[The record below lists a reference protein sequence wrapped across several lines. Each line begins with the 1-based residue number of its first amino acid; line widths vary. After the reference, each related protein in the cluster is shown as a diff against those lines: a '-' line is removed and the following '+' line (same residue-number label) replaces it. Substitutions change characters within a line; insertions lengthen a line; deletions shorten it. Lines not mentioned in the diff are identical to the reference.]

1 MAVAVTT
8 TRVAIRVTERP
19 APSSAPAGGGTRR
32 RRPGAAPVLWGSIVL
47 FALMFALLTHQLS
60 ASQAPAPR
68 PVLVRKVLKR
78 RVITTFVPTPGRA
91 SVSTSG
97 SLAAAAPP
105 TEYAPVTTGA
115 S

>member
-1 MAVAVTT
+1 MAEVAAS
-8 TRVAIRVTERP
+8 TRGATGVTERP
-19 APSSAPAGGGTRR
+19 APSSVPAGGGGRR
-32 RRPGAAPVLWGSIVL
+32 RRPGAAPVFWGSIVL
-47 FALMFALLTHQLS
+47 FAVMFALLTHQLS

-78 RVITTFVPTPGRA
+78 RVVTTFVPTPGRA

-97 SLAAAAPP
+97 SLSASAPP
-105 TEYAPVTTGA
+105 AEYAPVTTGA

>member
-1 MAVAVTT
+1 
-8 TRVAIRVTERP
+8 VTEL
-19 APSSAPAGGGTRR
+19 ASSSAGGGKRR

-47 FALMFALLTHQLS
+47 FAVMFALLTHQLS

-78 RVITTFVPTPGRA
+78 RVITTFVPTPGKA

-97 SLAAAAPP
+97 SLGATAEPA
-105 TEYAPVTTGA
+105 EYAPLTTGA

>member
-1 MAVAVTT
+1 M
-8 TRVAIRVTERP
+8 TERP
-19 APSSAPAGGGTRR
+19 VDSGVPTGGGKR
-32 RRPGAAPVLWGSIVL
+32 RRPGAGPVLWGSIAL
-47 FALMFALLTHQLS
+47 FAVMFALLTQQLS
-60 ASQAPAPR
+60 ASQTPAPR

-97 SLAAAAPP
+97 SPAPAAEPAQ
-105 TEYAPVTTGA
+105 YAPITTAA

>member
-1 MAVAVTT
+1 MA
-8 TRVAIRVTERP
+8 IKVTEL
-19 APSSAPAGGGTRR
+19 AGFPAGGGRRR

-47 FALMFALLTHQLS
+47 FAVMFALLTHQLS
-60 ASQAPAPR
+60 ASQVPAPR

-78 RVITTFVPTPGRA
+78 RVITTYLPTPGKA

-97 SLAAAAPP
+97 SLGAAAEPAG
-105 TEYAPVTTGA
+105 YAPLTTAA

>member
-1 MAVAVTT
+1 VF
-8 TRVAIRVTERP
+8 
-19 APSSAPAGGGTRR
+19 
-32 RRPGAAPVLWGSIVL
+32 WGSIVL
-47 FALMFALLTHQLS
+47 FAVLFALLTQQLGS
-60 ASQAPAPR
+60 SQAPAPR

-97 SLAAAAPP
+97 SVATAGEPA
-105 TEYAPVTTGA
+105 EYAPVTTAA

>member
-1 MAVAVTT
+1 M
-8 TRVAIRVTERP
+8 TER
-19 APSSAPAGGGTRR
+19 ASSSAAAAGGGRRR
-32 RRPGAAPVLWGSIVL
+32 RRPGVAPVLWGSIVL
-47 FALMFALLTHQLS
+47 FAVMFALLAHQLN

-78 RVITTFVPTPGRA
+78 RVITTYMPTPGRA

-97 SLAAAAPP
+97 SLRAAAEPA
-105 TEYAPVTTGA
+105 EYAPLTTGA

>member
-1 MAVAVTT
+1 
-8 TRVAIRVTERP
+8 VTEL
-19 APSSAPAGGGTRR
+19 AGSSTSGGKRR

-47 FALMFALLTHQLS
+47 FAVMFALLTHQLS

-68 PVLVRKVLKR
+68 PVLVRKILKR
-78 RVITTFVPTPGRA
+78 QVITTYVPTPGKA

-97 SLAAAAPP
+97 SLGTAAEPA
-105 TEYAPVTTGA
+105 EYAPLTTGA

>member
-1 MAVAVTT
+1 MTK
-8 TRVAIRVTERP
+8 
-19 APSSAPAGGGTRR
+19 
-32 RRPGAAPVLWGSIVL
+32 RRPSPRAVVWGSIVL
-47 FALMFALLTHQLS
+47 FAVMFALLTHQLS

-78 RVITTFVPTPGRA
+78 KVITTFVPTPGKA

-97 SLAAAAPP
+97 SLGAAAEPA
-105 TEYAPVTTGA
+105 EYAPLTTGA